1 MCPVLTDPNGVNPQS
16 FMDNV
21 LDYGVEVILFRL
33 PHLPAF
39 NRLKVTLM
47 KLRGARVGRGV
58 KLFPHI
64 WIDRF
69 RNLKMGHQVS
79 VGAGVV
85 MISAGGIDIGDRCMI
100 GHRAILL
107 SSRHV
112 IPENHE
118 PMRFTGVINEPIVI
132 EKDVW
137 IGAGVVVLG
146 GVNIGEGAVIGA
158 NAVITRDI
166 PAFAVAAGVPA
177 RVLRF
182 RE

>member
-1 MCPVLTDPNGVNPQS
+1 MLTDPNAVNRQS

-21 LDYGVEVILFRL
+21 MDYGAQVILFRL

-39 NRLKVTLM
+39 NWLKAALM
-47 KLRGARVGRGV
+47 RLRGACVGRGV

-69 RNLKMGHQVS
+69 RDLRMGHEVS
-79 VGAGVV
+79 IGTGVV
-85 MISAGGIDIGDRCMI
+85 MTTAGGIDIGDRCMI
-100 GHRAILL
+100 GHRAVLL
-107 SSRHV
+107 SSHHV
-112 IPENHE
+112 IPENRE
-118 PMRFTGVINEPIVI
+118 PMRFAGVRNEHIVI
-132 EKDVW
+132 GKDVW

-158 NAVITRDI
+158 NAVVNRNI
-166 PAFAVAAGVPA
+166 PPFAVAAGVPA

-182 RE
+182 RG